1 MSEID
6 WSKAPEGATHWQP
19 DTRQCE
25 AGWLK
30 IHGLSVWAWIPGR
43 GWVGDAEM
51 DDHVVPRPTEWRGP
65 EDGLPPVGTVAMG
78 KMPAW
83 RKEEKCK
90 VIAHLHGSCVVVY
103 GLGDN
108 PDRWSTL
115 AWCDQF
121 YPLKK
126 QGASGRRNPW
136 GDRTTDREVSVDDPA
151 FLAFSVRDIGDVHP
165 RWGGG
170 PRCGGPRNLDLEH
183 VRGISHGGSL
193 SESVCRP
200 SGATQ

>member
-6 WSKAPEGATHWQP
+6 WSKAPSSATHYRSGNSIVVWYRKGP
-19 DTRQCE
+19 L
-25 AGWLK
+25 GWECFAPEGYWRNTVEESLD
-30 IHGLSVWAWIPGR
+30 GL
-43 GWVGDAEM
+43 
-51 DDHVVPRPTEWRGP
+51 VPRPTQWRGP

-121 YPLKK
+121 YPLKSDK
-126 QGASGRRNPW
+126 ERAVDAAMATDPGEDLGPCSRRQFCE
-136 GDRTTDREVSVDDPA
+136 GLYDA
-151 FLAFSVRDIGDVHP
+151 GFLRLPEDQS
-165 RWGGG
+165 
-170 PRCGGPRNLDLEH
+170 
-183 VRGISHGGSL
+183 
-193 SESVCRP
+193 
-200 SGATQ
+200 